1 MSYKKTVVETIRDL
15 FKDGFGDQFRTYR
28 IGDPIEIGESMLP
41 AIFVTESSVS
51 FTQDATG
58 YDALSHNIVIQVV
71 LNKKDDL
78 GRPDDGNT
86 LDLELDNLLYG
97 RDETT
102 GEYLVNSV
110 VGILRKN
117 LTLGNLSIDTVSDI
131 RKEFVIRPAEK
142 VTVEA
147 NVEVTVSEL
156 QPVNNRT

>member
-1 MSYKKTVVETIRDL
+1 MSYKKTVAETIRDL
-15 FKDGFGDQFRTYR
+15 FKDNFGDQFRTYR

-51 FTQDATG
+51 FAQDATG
-58 YDALSHNIVIQVV
+58 YDEISHNIVVQVV

-97 RDETT
+97 RDKTT
-102 GEYLVNSV
+102 GLFLDNSV
-110 VGILRKN
+110 VGLIRKN
-117 LTLGNLSIDTVSDI
+117 LTLGNLSVDIISDI
-131 RKEFVIRPAEK
+131 RKEFVIRPEER

-147 NVEVTVSEL
+147 NVELTVTEL
-156 QPVNNRT
+156 QPVGSRQ